1 LIYDILIIIIIC
13 YFYIILFVLII
24 IYNQESDEYQN
35 ITDDELNTIL
45 RLINKEEKVKIN
57 LLKYVYINK
66 MNEIIQKIT
75 PNVELEI
82 NKNDNGM

>member
-24 IYNQESDEYQN
+24 IYNQESDEYRN

>member
-1 LIYDILIIIIIC
+1 MIYDILIIIIIC